1 MDQDHSM
8 GGDERE
14 QIMAMLKRIKLKGFK
29 SIREMD
35 LELRPLNVLIGA
47 NGSGK
52 SNFISFFKMLG
63 EMAEGRLQNYV
74 ATVGRAHSLLFYGP
88 GVTTRIEAQ
97 LEFEDGPVSTQYDF
111 ALSPAADDSVFF
123 AGEALSETHSLSNG
137 KPGRI
142 SVGSGHRESR
152 LRDEAEQQ
160 SLTPIFL
167 KGLLRQCRVY
177 HFHNTSATAR
187 IKQYSYIDDN
197 QQLLT
202 DGGNLAAFLY
212 RLQNHEGGV
221 AYNRI
226 VGTIRFLAP
235 SFEDFNLVPSGPNGR
250 EIILNWRDKES
261 GQIFG
266 PHQLSDGTL
275 RAMCLVAL
283 LLQPESEL
291 PKLIIVD
298 EPELGL
304 HPYALNLVASL
315 FMSVSHHSQVLIST
329 QSSTFLDQ
337 FEPEDVIVV
346 DREGKESV
354 FRRPDLVA
362 LDAWVDE
369 YSLGEV
375 WEKNVIGGGPH

>member
-1 MDQDHSM
+1 
-8 GGDERE
+8 
-14 QIMAMLKRIKLKGFK
+14 MAMLKRIMLKGFK

-35 LELRPLNVLIGA
+35 LELRSLNVLIGA

-52 SNFISFFKMLG
+52 SNLISFFKMLG
-63 EMAEGRLQNYV
+63 EIADGRLQNYV
-74 ATVGRAHSLLFYGP
+74 ASAGRAHTLLYYGP

-97 LEFEDGPVSTQYDF
+97 LEFEDGPVSTRYGF
-111 ALSPAADDSVFF
+111 ALSHAADDSLSF
-123 AGEALSETHSLSNG
+123 AGEVLSETHAVVNG
-137 KPGRI
+137 KPREI
-142 SVGSGHRESR
+142 SAGSGHRESR
-152 LRDEAEQQ
+152 LRDEAEQHG
-160 SLTPIFL
+160 LTPIFL
-167 KGLLRQCRVY
+167 KEMLRQCRVY
-177 HFHNTSATAR
+177 HFHNTSPTVR
-187 IKQYSYIDDN
+187 IKQYGYIDDS
-197 QQLLT
+197 QQLST

-212 RLQNHEGGV
+212 RLQNYERGI

-235 SFEDFNLVPSGPNGR
+235 SFQDFNLVPSGPDGR

-283 LLQPESEL
+283 LLQPEAEL
-291 PKLIIVD
+291 PKLIVVD

-315 FMSVSHHSQVLIST
+315 FMSVSHHSQVLIGT

-337 FEPEDVIVV
+337 FEPEDVIIV
-346 DREGKESV
+346 DREGRESV
-354 FRRPDLVA
+354 FGRPDQA
-362 LDAWVDE
+362 TLDPWLEE

-375 WEKNVIGGGPH
+375 WEKNVIGGGPD